1 MKKKTVKK
9 MLSAALVG
17 AMVLS
22 LAACGS
28 KGDSKDE
35 GGDSKDGVTLE
46 FQQWWGVELPDGA
59 LDDICKD
66 FTKDTGINIKL
77 LSNPYADTKTQ
88 IAAGAAAGTMADV
101 VGLDGS
107 WVYDFAKQGSIANLT
122 ELMEK
127 DGYDD
132 SQLSDQIKYEGN
144 TYMIP
149 VVNFAYPMYVNMD
162 ILKAAAESEG
172 LNMIGKKKLWVKIV
186 IIILL
191 VIGALFAGFPI
202 LWMILN
208 SFKPNSEIFAWPPTW
223 ISKTFSLDA
232 YKAVLTDPEK
242 VRFFVNSYVIAL
254 TVVVI
259 TLVIGILASYA
270 FSRFNFRGK
279 STINTIIVAVQ
290 AIPPITLLIPYLS
303 LIVTIKLYNTYWALI
318 LTYLIF
324 TLPYAILMTT
334 GYFNTLPKELD
345 EAVMIDGGSRFK
357 ALWKILVP
365 TSVPGL
371 VSVGMYTF
379 MQAWNEYLFALA
391 LTKTNNMRTVPVG
404 INLLMG
410 QHAYEWS
417 QMMAMSVLGSLP
429 ILVLFLFFQRY
440 FIAGMT
446 AGSVKN

>member
-1 MKKKTVKK
+1 MNRKESCQR
-9 MLSAALVG
+9 LL
-17 AMVLS
+17 
-22 LAACGS
+22 
-28 KGDSKDE
+28 DS
-35 GGDSKDGVTLE
+35 
-46 FQQWWGVELPDGA
+46 
-59 LDDICKD
+59 
-66 FTKDTGINIKL
+66 N
-77 LSNPYADTKTQ
+77 
-88 IAAGAAAGTMADV
+88 
-101 VGLDGS
+101 
-107 WVYDFAKQGSIANLT
+107 
-122 ELMEK
+122 
-127 DGYDD
+127 
-132 SQLSDQIKYEGN
+132 
-144 TYMIP
+144 
-149 VVNFAYPMYVNMD
+149 
-162 ILKAAAESEG
+162 
-172 LNMIGKKKLWVKIV
+172 
-186 IIILL
+186 
-191 VIGALFAGFPI
+191 
-202 LWMILN
+202 
-208 SFKPNSEIFAWPPTW
+208 
-223 ISKTFSLDA
+223 
-232 YKAVLTDPEK
+232 
-242 VRFFVNSYVIAL
+242 
-254 TVVVI
+254 
-259 TLVIGILASYA
+259 
-270 FSRFNFRGK
+270 
-279 STINTIIVAVQ
+279 
-290 AIPPITLLIPYLS
+290 
-303 LIVTIKLYNTYWALI
+303 IKLYNTYWALI